1 MKKSFKTAFLYIGT
15 VIGAGFS
22 SGREIA
28 LFFGDATPFN
38 VALSAVFM
46 ALLAFM
52 FLSAGK
58 LGLIPRGKLVRTL
71 ITFSA
76 SISLVA
82 MLAGGEYVMH
92 TMTGVPL
99 LALVMAIL
107 GALVVS
113 CGIEKIKV
121 VNLVLVPLIA
131 GSIALIFFK
140 IPHAT
145 GNLPFSILKPI
156 AYSGLD
162 ILLGGIIVG
171 EEGKDMNMKE
181 IFLSSLL
188 VCGVLF
194 GMLYMLQTVVLADTN
209 GSLMPVFAISSRLHL
224 QAICGVL
231 IASAIFT
238 TLVSSLKIVSDGM
251 LLFCSG
257 FAKLRPLANENNK
270 SVVVMFALVIFYP
283 LSFFGFG
290 KIVDTLYPVNSAL
303 GVLLALV
310 VMLKIILHFAS
321 CIVQKRKLKATATQ
335 ALQATRGKQSSNKH
349 FSTSRIERKH
359 AKIKSS
365 AKVRSAKTIRVFCH
379 SSSLSKSEK
388 SSSSSSLLSFQRS
401 SNGER
406 RESSSSSS
414 SPLR

>member
-28 LFFGDATPFN
+28 LFFGDATPLN
-38 VALSAVFM
+38 VALSSVFM
-46 ALLAFM
+46 AMLAFM

-58 LGLIPRGKLVRTL
+58 LRLIPDGKIVRVL

-82 MLAGGEYVMH
+82 MLAGGEYVIF
-92 TMTGVPL
+92 TMTGIPL

-107 GALVVS
+107 GVIVVS

-121 VNLVLVPLIA
+121 VNLILVPLIA

-140 IPHAT
+140 IPHADGT
-145 GNLPFSILKPI
+145 LPFSIVKPI

-162 ILLGGIIVG
+162 ILLGGVIVG

-181 IFLSSLL
+181 ISLSSLL

-194 GMLYMLQTVVLADTN
+194 GMLYMLQTIVLADKN
-209 GSLMPVFAISSRLHL
+209 GSLMPVFAISSELHL
-224 QAICGVL
+224 QALCGVL

-238 TLVSSLKIVSDGM
+238 TFVSSLKIVSDGM
-251 LLFCSG
+251 LSFCSV
-257 FAKLRPLANENNK
+257 FSKLRPLASDNNK
-270 SVVVMFALVIFYP
+270 SIVVMFALVVFYP

-290 KIVDTLYPVNSAL
+290 KIVDTLYPANSAL
-303 GVLLALV
+303 GILLAV
-310 VMLKIILHFAS
+310 VVFLKIVFHFISKVVRNRKS
-321 CIVQKRKLKATATQ
+321 CTNAEAFRGKR
-335 ALQATRGKQSSNKH
+335 QATKK
-349 FSTSRIERKH
+349 FSIKRVMHNSKT
-359 AKIKSS
+359 KSS
-365 AKVRSAKTIRVFCH
+365 AKMRSARTF
-379 SSSLSKSEK
+379 
-388 SSSSSSLLSFQRS
+388 
-401 SNGER
+401 
-406 RESSSSSS
+406 
-414 SPLR
+414 

>member
-1 MKKSFKTAFLYIGT
+1 MSITLLQICNKRSHSGAICPLFGKKHKNLFNCIGFKVKKSLKTAFLYIGT

-28 LFFGDATPFN
+28 LFFGEATPLN

-46 ALLAFM
+46 SLLAFM
-52 FLSAGK
+52 FLTAGK
-58 LGLIPRGKLVRTL
+58 LGLIPRGKLMRLL
-71 ITFSA
+71 IAFSA

-82 MLAGGEYVMH
+82 MLAGGEYVMY

-107 GALVVS
+107 GAVVVS
-113 CGIEKIKV
+113 CGIEKIKI

-140 IPHAT
+140 IPHASGT
-145 GNLPFSILKPI
+145 LPFSLFKPI

-162 ILLGGIIVG
+162 ILLGGVIVG
-171 EEGKDMNMKE
+171 EEGKEMNMKQ
-181 IFLSSLL
+181 ISLTSFI

-194 GMLYMLQTVVLADTN
+194 GMLYMLQTIVLADTN
-209 GSLMPVFAISSRLHL
+209 GSLMPVFAISSELRL

-251 LLFCSG
+251 LSFCDG
-257 FAKLRPLANENNK
+257 FAKLKPLATGDNK
-270 SVVVMFALVIFYP
+270 SIVVMFALVVFYP

-303 GVLLALV
+303 GVLLAAV
-310 VMLKIILHFAS
+310 VFCKICLHLLSKA
-321 CIVQKRKLKATATQ
+321 VQKHKTTATT
-335 ALQATRGKQSSNKH
+335 AHAETATKRGTHLKKHSLRASYEAQTHKNK
-349 FSTSRIERKH
+349 TPRKM
-359 AKIKSS
+359 
-365 AKVRSAKTIRVFCH
+365 RSAK
-379 SSSLSKSEK
+379 SL
-388 SSSSSSLLSFQRS
+388 
-401 SNGER
+401 
-406 RESSSSSS
+406 
-414 SPLR
+414 